1 MCQARHVEQGW
12 IPLALT
18 FARYR
23 QRIDRATMA
32 QLTAEGQTVYGSA
45 LMTSYEAKVSGD
57 LAEVTY
63 GTDPAVD
70 EVEQPWA
77 RTMAGGSGTPADP

>member
-18 FARYR
+18 FARCR
-23 QRIDRATMA
+23 QRIDLATMA
-32 QLTAEGQTVYGSA
+32 QLTAEGQTAYGSA
-45 LMTSYEAKVSGD
+45 RMTSYEAKVSGD
-57 LAEVTY
+57 LARVTY
-63 GTDPAVD
+63 GYTDPAVD

-77 RTMAGGSGTPADP
+77 RRTAGG